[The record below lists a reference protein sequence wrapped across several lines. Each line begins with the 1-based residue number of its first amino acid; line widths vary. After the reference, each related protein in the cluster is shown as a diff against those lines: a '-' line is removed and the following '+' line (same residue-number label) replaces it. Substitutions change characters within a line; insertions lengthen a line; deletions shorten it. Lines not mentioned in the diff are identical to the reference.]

1 MQDLFANFLFSISL
15 VECFKPYIET
25 PEDVGVDDDNEEKPK
40 SIFEREDLFKDPLD
54 EKE

>member
-1 MQDLFANFLFSISL
+1 
-15 VECFKPYIET
+15 VEPKADT
-25 PEDVGVDDDNEEKPK
+25 GNDEDGEEKSK

>member
-1 MQDLFANFLFSISL
+1 MLEFLLILSLLSI

-25 PEDVGVDDDNEEKPK
+25 PDDVGVDDDNEEKPK